1 MKQSTNKKKFDKSLL
16 DLIVCPLTKN
26 PLMFDTNKNELVSRE
41 AKLAYPIIDGIP
53 VLLVEKAR
61 KL

>member
-16 DLIVCPLTKN
+16 ALIVCPLTKN
-26 PLMFDTNKNELVSRE
+26 PLVFDTNKNELVSRE